1 MPEPDSTPE
10 LERILDTVT
19 LDGGRGTAAVPG
31 GWGQGRSVYGGLV
44 GALALRAMRGA
55 VEDPGRPPRSLQ
67 FCFVGPLEPGE
78 VAIEVRLLRRGGSVT
93 HAEARLEQRGETVCV
108 GIGAFAAGR
117 ASAIEVPPPPRPAAP
132 GPEGLDELPWVPGV
146 FPEFTRHVAYRWAI
160 GSPPF
165 SASPSRAMGGWCRMR
180 DGAGAGTEERVLA
193 LVDAWPAAVL
203 SQLDRRAPASS
214 ISWALE
220 LIQPE
225 EAHEPGDGWCFYRA
239 ETEAARAGYAHAAAA
254 LWDPA
259 GRLLALSRQAVAVF
273 A

>member
-1 MPEPDSTPE
+1 MPEPQPE

-19 LDGGRGTAAVPG
+19 LGGGRGTAAVPD
-31 GWGQGRSVYGGLV
+31 GWGQGRSTYGGLV
-44 GALALRAMRGA
+44 AALALRAMRGA
-55 VEDPGRPPRSLQ
+55 VDDPDRPPRSLQ
-67 FCFVGPLEPGE
+67 FCFVAPVDPGE
-78 VAIEVRLLRRGGSVT
+78 VMIEVRLLRRGGSVT
-93 HAEARLEQRGETVCV
+93 HAEARLEQRGGTVCV
-108 GIGAFAAGR
+108 GIGAFAADR

-132 GPEGLDELPWVPGV
+132 GPEGLDELPFVEGV
-146 FPEFTRHVAYRWAI
+146 IPAFTRHFAYRWAI

-165 SASPSRAMGGWCRMR
+165 SASPSREMGGWCRLR

-214 ISWALE
+214 LSWALE
-220 LIQPE
+220 LIQPAG
-225 EAHEPGDGWCFYRA
+225 AHEPGDGWCFYRA

>member
-1 MPEPDSTPE
+1 MPEPESRAE
-10 LERILDTVT
+10 FERILDTMT
-19 LDGGRGTAAVPG
+19 LDGDRGVASVPD

-44 GALALRAMRGA
+44 GALALRAMRGVVA
-55 VEDPGRPPRSLQ
+55 DSDRPPRALQ
-67 FCFVGPLEPGE
+67 LCFVGPLMPGD
-78 VAIEVRLLRRGGSVT
+78 VDVEVRLLRRGGSVT
-93 HAEARLEQRGETVCV
+93 HAEARLEQRGETVCA
-108 GIGAFAAGR
+108 GIGAFAADR
-117 ASAIEVPPPPRPAAP
+117 ESAIEVPAPPRPETP
-132 GPEGLDELPWVPGV
+132 GPDGLPALPYVPGV
-146 FPEFTRHVAYRWAI
+146 YPEFTQHVDYRWAI

-165 SASPSRAMGGWCRMR
+165 TSSPSREMGGWCRMR

-214 ISWALE
+214 LTWALE

-225 EAHEPGDGWCFYRA
+225 GAHRPGDGWCFYRA